1 MPLLSRRRA
10 ATLAAAL
17 SAALTT
23 TACTSSG
30 TPDAARTLARVVGP
44 FEIHSLEP
52 TASSGLFTRLEVTET
67 LVSSDLE
74 GTLSPGLAT
83 SWTVAPDRRSWTF
96 DLVEG
101 ARFHDGTPVDAAAVA
116 RSLGVTA
123 ADDASP
129 LASAPIASIAPSG
142 EDVRITLTTPD
153 PTIPALLTHFSAGI
167 LAPSSFGGDGRV
179 SEVVGSGP
187 FEVTSLE
194 LPSRITTR
202 RVEGHRGGRPGI
214 DGVDFSVVGRAETRA
229 VMAASGQ
236 ADVVFGLEPAG
247 RQRVEDAEGVSMSS
261 ALQPRTVL
269 LKVNAGHAVLRDVRV
284 RRALSLMLD
293 RERIAQAVLREA
305 ELAAT
310 QAFPPALGAWHR
322 TDLTPLAHDVDRA
335 RALLA
340 EAGFRPGDDGRT
352 LERGGEPLRLT
363 LTTYPDRPELP
374 ALATAIQEAAR
385 TVGITIDVSVGNSSE
400 IPSRHQ
406 DGTLELGLLTKHF
419 ALVADPYV
427 SIAET
432 FAEEGADWGVMGW
445 RNAALADALAAVGTR
460 PETADAARREVAT
473 IVHEELPV
481 IPVAWYRMNAAVSDR
496 LDGFVIDPL
505 ERSWHLSDTSWTS

>member
-1 MPLLSRRRA
+1 MPLTSRRRA

-23 TACTSSG
+23 TACTSG
-30 TPDAARTLARVVGP
+30 AQPGDARTVARVVGP

-83 SWTVAPDRRSWTF
+83 SWTASPDGRSWTF

-101 ARFHDGTPVDAAAVA
+101 ARFHDGTAVDAAAVA

-123 ADDASP
+123 DDAASP
-129 LASAPIASIAPSG
+129 LASAPIASIAPVG
-142 EDVRITLTTPD
+142 GDLRITLTTPE
-153 PTIPALLTHFSAGI
+153 PTLPALLTHFSAGI
-167 LAPSSFGGDGRV
+167 LAPASFGGDGRV
-179 SEVVGSGP
+179 REVIGSGP
-187 FEVTSLE
+187 FEVSSLE
-194 LPSRITTR
+194 LPSKITTR
-202 RVEGHRGGRPGI
+202 RAESHRGDRPGI
-214 DGVDFSVVGRAETRA
+214 DGVEFSVVGRAETRA

-247 RQRVEDAEGVSMSS
+247 RQRVDAAEGVAMAS

-269 LKVNAGHAVLRDVRV
+269 LKVNAGHPVLRDVRV
-284 RRALSLMLD
+284 RQALSLMLD
-293 RERIAQAVLREA
+293 RERIAQAVLRER

-322 TDLTPLAHDVDRA
+322 EDLTPLAHDVDRA

-340 EAGFRPGDDGRT
+340 EAGFRPGADGRT

-385 TVGITIDVSVGNSSE
+385 TIGVTLDVAVGNSSE
-400 IPSRHQ
+400 IPARHQ

-419 ALVADPYV
+419 ALVSDPYV

-432 FAEEGADWGVMGW
+432 FAAEGADWGVMGW
-445 RNAALADALAAVGTR
+445 RSPALTNALATVGAQ
-460 PETADAARREVAT
+460 PEGSDAARREVAG
-473 IVHEELPV
+473 IVHAELPV
-481 IPVAWYRMNAAVSDR
+481 IPVAWYRMNAAVSER

-505 ERSWHLSDTSWTS
+505 ERSWHLSETSWAS